1 MPALLVII
9 VLGVLA
15 FIGYQYVYKQEQ
27 PPQTVEQ
34 ATQQAKEAAGE
45 AVSKARE
52 ALTAAGQALG
62 PAAEQAGEA
71 VRQGAEQ
78 LRQGAEQ
85 LGQQAQQAA
94 SGAAQTVRE
103 TANSAAQS
111 TQEAATD
118 ARSMVVDGV
127 DLGNQMREAAGR
139 ARAALVGVTD
149 AASAEAQLPTLKD
162 VNLTLEGLQ
171 ARLEALPGEARR
183 GFANLVSE
191 TLPSVRETAERIK
204 AIEGTGPELDGA
216 LDALVAK
223 LESWSRAPA

>member
-71 VRQGAEQ
+71 V
-78 LRQGAEQ
+78 RQGAEQ

-162 VNLTLEGLQ
+162 VNMTLEGLQ

-183 GFANLVSE
+183 GFANLVAE